1 MPELPEV
8 ETVRR
13 GLMPLLEGRTL
24 TRVEARR
31 PDLRFPLPP
40 GFAERLTGARI
51 VKVDRRAKYLLIRMA
66 GGAVLLMHL
75 GMSGRFITGPH
86 NRVPPLGTHD
96 HLVFDTDDGTRVV
109 FHDPRRFGMADLI
122 DPADEASH
130 RLLAGLGPEPL
141 DAAFTVEHLAT
152 GLAGRRT
159 PMKAALL
166 DQHLVAGLGNIYVC
180 EALYRAR
187 ISPRRQARNVGRAR
201 IGRLH
206 EAIQAVL
213 GDAIDSGGSS
223 LRDFIRIDGGLGYFQ
238 HRFDVYDRTG
248 EPCRTPQCPG
258 TVSRIVQSNRSSFY
272 CPRCQR

>member
-122 DPADEASH
+122 DPADEASR